1 MPLPITGATELDD
14 WPGGIGLKSWYE
26 TLRTMLQ
33 PTLKSLG
40 FGAEEITTR
49 RFMSLEDDA
58 IAIWQRT
65 GDDGKLMSVV

>member
-1 MPLPITGATELDD
+1 
-14 WPGGIGLKSWYE
+14 
-26 TLRTMLQ
+26 MLQ